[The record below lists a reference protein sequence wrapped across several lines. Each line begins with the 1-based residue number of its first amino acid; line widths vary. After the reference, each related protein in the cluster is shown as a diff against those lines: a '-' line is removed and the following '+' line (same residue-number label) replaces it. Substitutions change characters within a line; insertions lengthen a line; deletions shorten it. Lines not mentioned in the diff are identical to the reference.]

1 LPKQVDTSEE
11 GLERLR
17 AAVQANPRS
26 TTFVA
31 LAHRLCEAG
40 RAAEAEDV
48 CREGLGR
55 HPGLVTGQVALG
67 RALLDRGRLRE
78 AQEVLI
84 AAAKANPDHGDAF
97 RWLGEVVIKK
107 DDLPRARA
115 LLEYAEELSPNDR
128 RVTEL
133 LIEAGGTPTFRSPRP
148 KTDFEHT
155 RVSNA
160 RALADRMHEDPT
172 DEPTRVGPE
181 LTELLAAETSDGQ
194 RSAGGL
200 GIDEPT
206 VVDGRAALQAWRDAG
221 AVREPSSPFSSESEK
236 IQVPQ
241 VGELEVAARPHEPSG
256 ARLPLVQVVDNLVDQ
271 DRTPVSRMP
280 VPGRQTLSAM
290 RVVGKP
296 VDRKKVLLVGG
307 LAAGLA
313 LAGLI
318 AFLATRPNTAVVQGL
333 RGKMAAAISAGT
345 LRSLGTARELGKQIL
360 SGAPGDGETL
370 AGLAYV
376 QALLLRDYGVGE
388 RKQVEAELAA
398 ARAVKGSPA
407 ARVGTLEATGAL
419 LALSAGRLAE
429 AQQCAEKAVAAT
441 PDGAPALL
449 AAARVKMHN
458 ADLEG
463 ARRDLERLLQRTPEY
478 AEAVLDWAAI
488 WIDAGDPST
497 ASQSLRDQIKRTGD
511 HLRARLLLAE
521 AERALGERSAGEGLE
536 AACRSESRESPS
548 LRVGCL
554 LAASSQSR
562 LAGDHQAAVRSARA
576 AAAEI
581 PPEPRLLATAALGL
595 AVLGEID
602 VADEALRRAKG
613 LARET
618 AVPLVWADAAVRLG
632 RRQVVVPSRILD
644 SAAGPERRL
653 VAARLILAYEGA
665 GGLAK
670 QLKTVPRGLV
680 LIDPDLHALSQLA
693 EEGAA
698 RADRTDLEKRAEHG
712 DPVAAYVLGR
722 MLERGSPSAAW
733 RRLEKALWGHG
744 DVCEAAVLLRNI
756 LRQQELGP
764 PSIRIIRELRSR
776 NAQCPAAQL

>member
-17 AAVQANPRS
+17 AAVRANPRS

-160 RALADRMHEDPT
+160 RALADRMHEDPG

-181 LTELLAAETSDGQ
+181 LTEFLASETSDPHPRG
-194 RSAGGL
+194 AGL

-206 VVDGRAALQAWRDAG
+206 VVDGRAALQAWREVGVSSSD
-221 AVREPSSPFSSESEK
+221 PSSPFSTESEK

-241 VGELEVAARPHEPSG
+241 MGELEVAARPHEPSG
-256 ARLPLVQVVDNLVDQ
+256 ARLPLVQVADVVDQ
-271 DRTPVSRMP
+271 DRTPVTRMP
-280 VPGRQTLSAM
+280 MPERKTLSALK
-290 RVVGKP
+290 VVSQPGN
-296 VDRKKVLLVGG
+296 RKKALIAGG
-307 LAAGLA
+307 AAAGVA
-313 LAGLI
+313 VVGLI
-318 AFLATRPNTAVVQGL
+318 AFLATRPDGAAVAGL
-333 RGKMAAAISAGT
+333 KAKMAAALTAGT
-345 LRSLGTARELGKQIL
+345 LRSLTGTRELAKQL
-360 SGAPGDGETL
+360 LVLAPGDGDTL
-370 AGLAYV
+370 ADLAYAQV
-376 QALLLRDYGVGE
+376 LLLRDYGVGE
-388 RKQVEAELAA
+388 RQEVEQALAT
-398 ARAVKGSPA
+398 ARAVKGTPA
-407 ARVGTLEATGAL
+407 GRVGTLQATCAL
-419 LALSAGRLAE
+419 LALTAGRLGE
-429 AQQCAEKAVAAT
+429 AQQCAEKAVAVT

-463 ARRDLERLLQRTPEY
+463 ARRDLERLLQRAPEY
-478 AEAVLDWAAI
+478 SEAVMDWAAI
-488 WIDAGDPST
+488 WIDLGDPST
-497 ASQSLRDQIKRTGD
+497 ASQSLREQIKRTGD

-521 AERALGERSAGEGLE
+521 AERALGERSAAEGLE
-536 AACRSESRESPS
+536 AACRAESKESPA

-554 LAASSQSR
+554 LAASAQSR
-562 LAGDHQAAVRSARA
+562 LAGEHQAAVRSARA

-581 PPEPRLLATAALGL
+581 PPEPRLLATASLGL

-602 VADEALRRAKG
+602 AADEALRRAKA

-618 AVPLVWADAAVRLG
+618 AVPLIWADVAVRLG
-632 RRQVVVPSRILD
+632 RRQVVVPSKVIET
-644 SAAGPERRL
+644 AAGPERRL
-653 VAARLILAYEGA
+653 VAARLILAYEGPS
-665 GGLAK
+665 GLGK

-680 LIDPDLHALSQLA
+680 LIDPDLHALSQLG

-698 RADRTDLEKRAEHG
+698 RADRTDLEKRADRG

-722 MLERGSPSAAW
+722 MLERGSPNTAW

-744 DVCEAAVLLRNI
+744 DVCEAAVLMRNL

-764 PSIRIIRELRSR
+764 PSSRIIKELRSR
-776 NAQCPAAQL
+776 NAQCPAAQP